1 MKTNTN
7 IKNNLWQ
14 ARKRSGLARKQ
25 IAALLG
31 HKSNDEIS
39 RYEKEVYLPSLK
51 TALKLEIIYQ
61 MPIRL
66 LFQPLFE
73 ECRSEISAIRQQHP
87 QLLSGD
93 NSWFPDH
100 AERLK
105 HEEFCFY
112 AQILKSHV
120 PSQLEL
126 ETATK
131 HIIILSNIVSQ
142 YRQGRNPFPP
152 S

>member
-1 MKTNTN
+1 MRTNTN

-25 IAALLG
+25 ISLLLG
-31 HKSNDEIS
+31 HKSPDEIS

-61 MPIRL
+61 MPVHL
-66 LFQPLFE
+66 LFQSLYE
-73 ECRSEISAIRQQHP
+73 QSRREISAIKLEHEHLFAGSEASPDRAE
-87 QLLSGD
+87 QLKS
-93 NSWFPDH
+93 
-100 AERLK
+100 
-105 HEEFCFY
+105 EETCFY
-112 AQILKSHV
+112 GQLLKSHV

-131 HIIILSNIVSQ
+131 HIIVLSNIVSQ